1 MAPLLAMANTI
12 RKRRNNLNF
21 IVSTCRSIRPLPYP
35 PVKNV
40 PALVSYGMMV
50 GKRHTNKPKAMDDD
64 DNTTETT
71 KQQRNNKNNNN
82 HNTTETTK
90 QQQEQQQLNKNETT
104 INNEKTINDNRH
116 VGPQARE

>member
-1 MAPLLAMANTI
+1 MDLSYDRLLAQI
-12 RKRRNNLNF
+12 RHEIAKFFLIHISYFGRFGPNNINLKRRNNLNF

-50 GKRHTNKPKAMDDD
+50 RHTNKPKAMDDD

-90 QQQEQQQLNKNETT
+90 QQQEQ
-104 INNEKTINDNRH
+104 
-116 VGPQARE
+116 